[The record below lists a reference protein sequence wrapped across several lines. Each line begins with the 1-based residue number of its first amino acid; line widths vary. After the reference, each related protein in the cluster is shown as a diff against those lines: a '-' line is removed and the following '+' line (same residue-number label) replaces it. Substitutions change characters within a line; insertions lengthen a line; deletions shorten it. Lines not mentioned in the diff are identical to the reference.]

1 MCPGK
6 LLLLESKKNWS
17 QTKNAYC
24 RWNGKEK
31 GKLYQSTWKLRR
43 PQKNNA
49 LCIFKK
55 NQAFLAWRDFVTFS
69 SAATQIKETWCSLE
83 AWSQYCKTWE
93 SSSPIQKLWM
103 KRKPRLVSEH
113 FSPPASS
120 LSIKTAQC
128 NKPSVN
134 TARKLLFCNA
144 PIKGQC
150 FDTG

>member
-69 SAATQIKETWCSLE
+69 SAATQIKETWCSWE

-103 KRKPRLVSEH
+103 MRKPRLVSEH
-113 FSPPASS
+113 FSPPASKPIYKNS
-120 LSIKTAQC
+120 SMQQAFCKHSKKAPFLQC
-128 NKPSVN
+128 TSKRTV
-134 TARKLLFCNA
+134 LW
-144 PIKGQC
+144 
-150 FDTG
+150 